1 MKYYLTIVQNDSVC
15 ACYAYESRS
24 AAMAAYHTELA
35 YRADGR
41 ASTLCIVVN
50 SNGTVIACDKYTAP
64 PPAAVPD
71 AEDGEN

>member
-1 MKYYLTIVQNDSVC
+1 MKYYLTIVQNDAVC

-35 YRADGR
+35 YRADSR

-64 PPAAVPD
+64 PAPVL
-71 AEDGEN
+71 ETEGGGEE